1 MTYKVLNNITL
12 KNVSDGVLSNVLT
25 ELLVIPVN
33 KKILASPEF
42 KELDK
47 KSNGYISRSIKD
59 SISPSNQNHL
69 ISSLGGVK
77 AKKILLIND
86 LNEKDDIYLWLNKYK
101 YIAKIANSIGCKNLA
116 VLDGQNYP
124 KGKDKF
130 WFLETISRSIESGAY
145 IFSTTKNKTAKTEK
159 IGKDIISSQVSLR
172 NVTIITAKLSSSDT
186 KKAKIAVAR
195 GFSVGEGVNTA
206 KHLGDLPANHATPK
220 LIEKIVKNTVK
231 NYSGLKVKS
240 LNEKDLARLKMGS
253 YLSVSKGS
261 DEPPRMIVIEYKGG
275 KKNEKPV
282 ALVGKGITFDT
293 GGISL
298 KPSSG
303 MDEMKWDM
311 CGAASVFGVMSM
323 LARLNAKVN
332 VVGIMA
338 CAENMPSARA
348 TKPGDVVTSMSGQ
361 TIEILNTDA
370 EGRLV
375 LCDALTYVGKYKPS
389 YVIDMATLTG
399 AVVVALGSHA
409 SGVMANNQF
418 LADKI
423 LESGEDTGDRAW
435 QLPLWDEYKTCTK
448 TNFADLANIG
458 GGREA
463 GTIHAAAFLSK
474 FTENYKWAH
483 MDIAASAWN
492 SSPKGGTGRPV
503 PLISELLLSNKLK

>member
-12 KNVSDGVLSNVLT
+12 KSVSNGVLSNVLT

-42 KELDK
+42 KELDI

-69 ISSLGGVK
+69 ISSLVGVK

-101 YIAKIANSIGCKNLA
+101 YVAKIANSIGCKNLA

-159 IGKDIISSQVSLR
+159 IGKDIISSQISLR
-172 NVTIITAKLSSSDT
+172 NVAIITAKLSASDT

-231 NYSGLKVKS
+231 NYSGLKIKS

-261 DEPPRMIVIEYKGG
+261 YEPPRMIIIEYKGG

-311 CGAASVFGVMSM
+311 CGAGTVFGVMCS
-323 LARLNAKVN
+323 LARIKADVN

-375 LCDALTYVGKYKPS
+375 LADALTYVGRYKPS

-399 AVVVALGSHA
+399 AVVIALGSHA

-418 LADKI
+418 LADEI
-423 LESGEDTGDRAW
+423 IESGEETGDRAW
-435 QLPLWDEYKTCTK
+435 QLPLWNEYKSCTK

-474 FTENYKWAH
+474 FTEDYKWAH
-483 MDIAASAWN
+483 MDIAASAWS

-503 PLISELLLSNKLK
+503 SLICDLILNKKLK